1 MNDIE
6 YGKMRLENI
15 LASQKLNYNP
25 YKVSDKELIQ
35 TFNKYNSSAIF
46 TELLYL
52 YDAQKYWNLKNISLF
67 PL

>member
-6 YGKMRLENI
+6 YSKMRLENI
-15 LASQKLNYNP
+15 LTSQKLNYNP

-52 YDAQKYWNLKNISLF
+52 YDAPKYWNLKNISLF

>member
-6 YGKMRLENI
+6 YSKMRLENI

-52 YDAQKYWNLKNISLF
+52 YDAQEYWNLKNISLF

>member
-1 MNDIE
+1 MKDIE

-52 YDAQKYWNLKNISLF
+52 YDAQEYWNLKNISLF